1 MIAGAAIASNIDTP
15 TLQAVLEGIRGEV
28 AAHTDR
34 GIVPGYIAPLAQV
47 DPAKFGIVVALN
59 DGRVLSAGQVDETF
73 SVQSITKVWGIHLTG
88 VRNLPPRAARR
99 RSLQAGRMSAL
110 SRRLGRNSLWALAHD
125 KVLVTNRSMRDSKLQ
140 DPVEQ
145 DPSAT

>member
-47 DPAKFGIVVALN
+47 DPAKFGIVVAVN
-59 DGRVLSAGQVDETF
+59 DGCVLSAGQVGETF
-73 SVQSITKVWGIHLTG
+73 SVQTITKVFTLTLALGKIG
-88 VRNLPPRAARR
+88 VKSAAHSECGWDVNRR
-99 RSLQAGRMSAL
+99 EPVQFHRSAR
-110 SRRLGRNSLWALAHD
+110 
-125 KVLVTNRSMRDSKLQ
+125 T
-140 DPVEQ
+140 
-145 DPSAT
+145 